1 MRGLVNQLLDKNPKT
16 RPDALTLLS
25 IDQICL
31 EAIKIH
37 KKVAEAS
44 REMGRV
50 VHHQEKGIYNYNLM
64 FIILINEYYLGK

>member
-1 MRGLVNQLLDKNPKT
+1 MRGLVNQLLDKNPET
-16 RPDALTLLS
+16 RPEALTLLS

-44 REMGRV
+44 REMGT
-50 VHHQEKGIYNYNLM
+50 QLEA
-64 FIILINEYYLGK
+64 

>member
-1 MRGLVNQLLDKNPKT
+1 MRDLVNQLLDKNPET

-31 EAIKIH
+31 EAIKIQ

-44 REMGRV
+44 REMGT
-50 VHHQEKGIYNYNLM
+50 QLEA
-64 FIILINEYYLGK
+64 